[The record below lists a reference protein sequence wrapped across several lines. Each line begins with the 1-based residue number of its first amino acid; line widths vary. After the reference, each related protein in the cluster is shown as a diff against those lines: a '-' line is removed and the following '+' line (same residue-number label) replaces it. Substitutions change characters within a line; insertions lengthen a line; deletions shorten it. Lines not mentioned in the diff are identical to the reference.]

1 MKIVII
7 TANFYPS
14 LSPRSQRATELAK
27 ELARRNNAVNVYSL
41 LGGYDY
47 SKFEREFGVV
57 VKNLGISKWGYPDS
71 ESHIRN
77 TFFSRAVKKIA
88 GNRLWLPD
96 RELIP
101 MVKKAVLNEGEID
114 LLITVAIPHVI
125 NYAASL
131 CDLSKIKNW
140 ISDCGDPFTKN
151 PYTIGLYP
159 KYLEKYEHHWCEKCK
174 HIVVPI
180 DSAKKGYF
188 SEYEDKITVIPQGY
202 DFSNIKIPEYKK
214 NRILTFAYAGAFYHE
229 LRDPSNFL
237 RYLAS
242 INIEYEFWLFGSSW
256 SFAFNFKD
264 GVLNQHIVN
273 GGTLSRECLIP
284 KLASMDFLINMKNN
298 SSVQQP
304 SKLIDYAL
312 ANRPVLSISSEF
324 NQDEQLVFESFVAG
338 DYSNKER
345 LPDIEQFDIKNVV
358 DKFISLTDV

>member
-27 ELARRNNAVNVYSL
+27 ELARRNNTVIVYSL
-41 LGGYDY
+41 LGGFDY
-47 SKFEREFGVV
+47 SSFENDFGVI
-57 VKNLGISKWGYPDS
+57 VKNLGVSRWGYPDS
-71 ESHIRN
+71 ENHIRN
-77 TFFSRAVKKIA
+77 SLFTRAVKKIA
-88 GNRLWLPD
+88 GNLLWLPD

-101 MVKKAVLNEGEID
+101 MVKKVIRDEKRID
-114 LLITVAIPHVI
+114 LLITIAIPHVI
-125 NYAASL
+125 NYAASI

-159 KYLEKYEHHWCEKCK
+159 KYLENYERQWCEKCN
-174 HIVVPI
+174 HIVVPV
-180 DSAKKGYF
+180 DSARKGYF
-188 SEYEDKITVIPQGY
+188 SQYNGKISVIPQGY
-202 DFSNIKIPEYKK
+202 DFSHITVPEYKK
-214 NRILTFAYAGAFYHE
+214 NRMVTFAYAGAFYRE

-237 RYLAS
+237 EYLAGL
-242 INIEYEFWLFGSSW
+242 NIEFEFWLFGSSW
-256 SFAFNFKD
+256 SFACNFKD

-273 GGTLSRECLIP
+273 GGTLSRERLIP

-312 ANRPVLSISSEF
+312 AKRPVLSISSDF
-324 NQDEQLVFESFVAG
+324 KRPEQLVFESFIAG
-338 DYSNKER
+338 DYSNKEI
-345 LPDIEQFDIKNVV
+345 LPDIKQFDIKNVV
-358 DKFISLTDV
+358 DKFISLTNA